1 MVDFPPRREIGSV
14 VDVVDVDDDD
24 DDDDHGHSH
33 DDAQEEEEEEGE
45 EKEEKM
51 TSDEYLLAQRGNAFQ
66 ESLYTHTHTHARAWL
81 HTHTLTHLHTDTL
94 THLVRSIR
102 FIRKHFWRQLR
113 SHERSRFSSLFP
125 R

>member
-33 DDAQEEEEEEGE
+33 DDAQEEEEEGE

-66 ESLYTHTHTHARAWL
+66 ESLYTHTHTHMRARGY
-81 HTHTLTHLHTDTL
+81 TLTH
-94 THLVRSIR
+94 
-102 FIRKHFWRQLR
+102 
-113 SHERSRFSSLFP
+113 
-125 R
+125 